1 MRSAGRKRSGDNKQ
15 NHPGVPVA
23 DNKIEIQ
30 IDAGI
35 GEFVKA
41 IGSADRVAV
50 KFADNV
56 TKEFSPMSALFKKI
70 GNDMSGAFKN
80 NFNDIAKG
88 VTVGTLVADGLKA
101 AAGAAINFGKDSLR
115 AFEESEAASNRL
127 SFALKASG
135 EFSQAALSDF
145 RAFANQMQ
153 NTTKIED
160 DQVISLLAL
169 AKSLGATNEQA
180 KQLVTAGANLSASLG
195 GDVESR
201 VEQLARTLTGNAGKL
216 AQNIKGMSGLS
227 EEALR
232 AGGAI
237 SLVNERF
244 GGSAQNEL
252 NTYAGKTA
260 QLKNEFGDFQEE
272 IGAFIAKNPATQ
284 KALEL
289 SAQAVGF
296 LAEKF
301 RDLNLALGLTD
312 PTHDEA
318 VKNATELSE
327 EYARLQAN
335 ADRFR
340 KALAG
345 DTSEITWIEKLGA
358 STRDYEVSLGLL
370 EAKAKRVKG
379 EIDALLPTDTS
390 TGTAPDPE
398 VDARSAAEKAAA
410 EKTIQDKIALQE
422 TLKMLELDYEAF
434 QAQLDLQTA
443 ERKGLASELD
453 YEQVV
458 FWEKQKIDAVAQ
470 AELAKA
476 KLIKDAGLKNQTETN
491 IQRKAEL
498 DKMKLDT
505 AEKKRLQER
514 QIADA
519 RQESNTKLQVAQNF
533 IQAGLALSKEGSAA
547 QKALAITQAT
557 ISTYQGATN
566 ALADTRP
573 AWLGPAVAASIVA
586 IGLANVARIAGA
598 KFATG
603 GIVGGDSYHGDKV
616 TVGVNS
622 GEMILRRDQQ
632 KVLFD
637 DINERAA
644 SGSRGSSQADII
656 EAIRSMPIIVQ
667 ANGREIARLVR
678 DERAN
683 GFA

>member
-1 MRSAGRKRSGDNKQ
+1 M
-15 NHPGVPVA
+15 
-23 DNKIEIQ
+23 
-30 IDAGI
+30 
-35 GEFVKA
+35 
-41 IGSADRVAV
+41 
-50 KFADNV
+50 
-56 TKEFSPMSALFKKI
+56 
-70 GNDMSGAFKN
+70 
-80 NFNDIAKG
+80 
-88 VTVGTLVADGLKA
+88 
-101 AAGAAINFGKDSLR
+101 
-115 AFEESEAASNRL
+115 
-127 SFALKASG
+127 
-135 EFSQAALSDF
+135 
-145 RAFANQMQ
+145 
-153 NTTKIED
+153 
-160 DQVISLLAL
+160 
-169 AKSLGATNEQA
+169 
-180 KQLVTAGANLSASLG
+180 
-195 GDVESR
+195 
-201 VEQLARTLTGNAGKL
+201 
-216 AQNIKGMSGLS
+216 
-227 EEALR
+227 
-232 AGGAI
+232 
-237 SLVNERF
+237 
-244 GGSAQNEL
+244 
-252 NTYAGKTA
+252 
-260 QLKNEFGDFQEE
+260 
-272 IGAFIAKNPATQ
+272 
-284 KALEL
+284 
-289 SAQAVGF
+289 
-296 LAEKF
+296 
-301 RDLNLALGLTD
+301 
-312 PTHDEA
+312 
-318 VKNATELSE
+318 
-327 EYARLQAN
+327 
-335 ADRFR
+335 
-340 KALAG
+340 
-345 DTSEITWIEKLGA
+345 
-358 STRDYEVSLGLL
+358 
-370 EAKAKRVKG
+370 KG